1 MRTTSNSLGTVTYPD
16 EICFAF
22 NPTYVKVTN
31 CPSESVTITVSDGTT
46 IHPIDA
52 MCYDGVCSV
61 NISRAIQ
68 LLFDTYNI
76 INERSKSVSVDVSDG
91 SGEFSFTTVA
101 IWGYIAP
108 GERFNGSRTVR
119 WFRNWP
125 MTVSVF
131 NGQNFTERSLSG
143 GGGFVIDSVW
153 DYTFDFTFHPVGSQ
167 LVSIVQ
173 DDSKEG
179 VFLRWIDR
187 HGRLQF
193 WLFDKGVKETKN
205 NKGGNELTMNY
216 ADAGGNSFR
225 NIKRQQYFFSE
236 IQLALCAPNVTE
248 EEYTMLESIL
258 TSPVIDLYHPDTI
271 VGWEPVRIAKGT
283 NKRSVD
289 VLQDFEFEIE
299 LPNINAQ
306 SL

>member
-1 MRTTSNSLGTVTYPD
+1 MRTTSHSLGSITYPD

-31 CPSESVTITVSDGTT
+31 CAAASLTVTVSDGTI
-46 IHPIDA
+46 IHSQDV
-52 MCYDGVCSV
+52 MCYQRTCVI
-61 NISRAIQ
+61 NIARTIQ

-76 INERSKSVSVDVSDG
+76 VNERSKSVSVDISNG
-91 SGEFSFTTVA
+91 STEFEFTTIA

-125 MTVSVF
+125 QLVTVF
-131 NGQNFTERSLSG
+131 NGSNFADRSLSSG
-143 GGGFVIDSVW
+143 NSFVIDSVW
-153 DYTFDFTFHPVGSQ
+153 DFTFDYTFHPVGSQ
-167 LVSIVQ
+167 TVMVTP
-173 DDSKEG
+173 DDRKDG
-179 VFLRWIDR
+179 LFLRWIDR
-187 HGRLQF
+187 HGFLQY
-193 WLFDKGVKETKN
+193 WLFEKGVKETKN

-216 ADAGGNSFR
+216 VDSNQNSFR

-236 IQLALCAPNVTE
+236 VTQALCASNVTE

-258 TSPVIDLYHPDTI
+258 TSPVIDLYRVGTNA
-271 VGWEPVRIAKGT
+271 GWEPVRIAKGT
-283 NKRSVD
+283 NKRSTD
-289 VLQDFEFEIE
+289 ILQDFEFEIE

>member
-1 MRTTSNSLGTVTYPD
+1 MRTASNSLGSITYPD

-22 NPTYVKVTN
+22 NPVYIKVEGCAASQLT
-31 CPSESVTITVSDGTT
+31 VTVSDGSTVY
-46 IHPIDA
+46 PMDV
-52 MCYDGVCSV
+52 MCFGGTCTA
-61 NISRAIQ
+61 NIARAIQ

-76 INERSKSVSVDVSDG
+76 INERSKSVSVDVRDA
-91 SGEFSFTTVA
+91 SGNEFQFTTVA

-108 GERFNGSRTVR
+108 GERFNGQRTVR
-119 WFRNWP
+119 WFTQWP

-131 NGQNFTERSLSG
+131 NGSNFSERQPSG
-143 GGGFVIDSVW
+143 GGYVTDSVW
-153 DYTFDFTFHPVGSQ
+153 EYTFDYTFHPVGSQ
-167 LVSIVQ
+167 TIVFVQ
-173 DDSKEG
+173 DNSKDG

-193 WLFDKGVKETKN
+193 WLFDKGIQESKN

-216 ADAGGNSFR
+216 VDAGGNSFK

-236 IQLALCAPNVTE
+236 ISLHLCASNVTE
-248 EEYTMLESIL
+248 DEYTMLESIL
-258 TSPVIDLYHPDTI
+258 TSPVIDLYHADPV

-283 NKRSVD
+283 NKRTTD

>member
-1 MRTTSNSLGTVTYPD
+1 MRTTTSSIGSVAYPD

-22 NPTYVKVTN
+22 NPTYVKVTGTSA
-31 CPSESVTITVSDGTT
+31 PSVTINVSDGYTEY
-46 IHPIDA
+46 PQNV
-52 MCYDGVCSV
+52 MCYSGTCVI
-61 NISRAIQ
+61 NIARTLQ
-68 LLFDTYNI
+68 LFFDTYNI
-76 INERSKSVSVDVSDG
+76 VAQRAKSVTVTLTTSSG
-91 SGEFSFTTVA
+91 SFSFSTVA
-101 IWGYIAP
+101 IWGYIIP
-108 GERFNGSRTVR
+108 GERFNGARTVR

-125 MTVSVF
+125 MLLSVF
-131 NGQNFTERSLSG
+131 NGTSFLDQEITSTTALTVNN
-143 GGGFVIDSVW
+143 VW
-153 DYTFDFTFHPVGSQ
+153 DFTFDFTFRPTGSQ
-167 LVSIVQ
+167 VITIVP
-173 DDSKEG
+173 DDSIDG

-187 HGRLQF
+187 HGRLQY
-193 WLFDKGVKETKN
+193 WLFDRGVKETKN

-216 ADAGGNSFR
+216 VDAGGNSFR

-236 IQLALCAPNVTE
+236 IQQALCAPNVTE

-258 TSPVIDLYHPDTI
+258 TSPVIDLYHPDSI

-283 NKRSVD
+283 NKRSTD

>member
-1 MRTTSNSLGTVTYPD
+1 MRTTSHSIGSITYPD

-31 CPSESVTITVSDGTT
+31 CSAPSLTVTVSDGMT
-46 IHPIDA
+46 IHSLSV
-52 MCYDGVCSV
+52 MCYNNTCVI
-61 NISRAIQ
+61 NIARTIQ

-76 INERSKSVSVDVSDG
+76 INERAKSVSVDITNGTTS
-91 SGEFSFTTVA
+91 FSFSTTA

-108 GERFNGSRTVR
+108 GERFNGDRTVR

-131 NGQNFTERSLSG
+131 NGLHFSERTLANGNS
-143 GGGFVIDSVW
+143 FVVDSVW
-153 DYTFDFTFHPVGSQ
+153 DFTFDYTFHHVGSQ
-167 LVSIVQ
+167 VVNVVVDNST
-173 DDSKEG
+173 DG
-179 VFLRWIDR
+179 VFLRWVDR

-193 WLFDKGVKETKN
+193 WLFEKGMKETKN

-216 ADAGGNSFR
+216 VDTNGNSFR

-236 IQLALCAPNVTE
+236 ISLNLCAPNVTE

-258 TSPVIDLYHPDTI
+258 TSPVIDLYHPDTV

-283 NKRSVD
+283 NKRSTD